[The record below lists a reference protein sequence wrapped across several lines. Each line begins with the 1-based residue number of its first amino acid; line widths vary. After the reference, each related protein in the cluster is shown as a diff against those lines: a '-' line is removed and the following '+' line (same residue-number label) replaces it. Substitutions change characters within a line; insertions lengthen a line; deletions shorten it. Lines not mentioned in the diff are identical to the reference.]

1 MAAEDWKSTIII
13 LVLSLVIFRYFVNVP
28 KDNRAFFVGKS
39 YFKYHANWTKSLK
52 ELEDITQLQKA
63 YQLPGINSIDVSFYM
78 SSLNFESLKNV
89 LPVQFQQYRS
99 IKLNFGNNPI
109 GTAGADYILSLIPN
123 QVEELD
129 ISLDSIDA
137 DL

>member
-13 LVLSLVIFRYFVNVP
+13 LVVSLVVIKYFVGVP

-39 YFKYHANWTKSLK
+39 YFKYHANWTTSLK
-52 ELEDITQLQKA
+52 ELDDINQLQKA
-63 YQLPGINSIDVSFYM
+63 YELQGIQSIDVSFYM
-78 SSLNFESLKNV
+78 SSLNLETLKTV

-109 GTAGADYILSLIPN
+109 GSAGADYILSLIPN